1 MSLNS
6 RYVNNSLY
14 KSHQENLNQTIE
26 QYCDQANGNSTE
38 YDQQFYDGFKFQAAH
53 QQISDLISQVEIS
66 SKLDEGKRQLST
78 QILSQAQLILKN
90 YSSQESQIK
99 VKITQSLF
107 NLQRDTIRTIQEV
120 HDAFSLI
127 ESMKWPCKGPT
138 HKQYDKQLRALE
150 KQCFFWEQVLLLEN
164 KTTNTISLNEFKQ
177 RLNEWFEKFTNDIR
191 TKNLDHLKK
200 SKKGYLDTQL
210 RNAHEMFTGL
220 GIERNRDSALQIYKR
235 LAEENH
241 PIAQAIMGQI
251 LMDGEIGEKDYDQA
265 FNYFKLSADQ
275 GHTFSVYW
283 ASRLI
288 LEEKV
293 FDKFFEREDHQS
305 RKSSVTAIKTK
316 DCDLA
321 IKLLKKAAE
330 LEHVPSMIYLGDLY
344 TSGLDLQNYS
354 LEKDYQDAEYFYK
367 QAQKRNSVEATYK
380 LSLLYQEMSKQNLNK
395 NRKQLIFPLLSQA
408 KNQDYLPAF
417 YDLGMVLLNGLGEE
431 LQANP
436 IMADLIFEQGAFNG
450 DFKCAKKLLNLRF
463 QSLQREEGSINDFLS
478 LLDQLEDILKD
489 QSIIN
494 YMRGKIY
501 FKGILSDKNLQ
512 KAIEQFRIGS
522 WRGCLKCKAQL
533 EKIFKDKEELP
544 TSSQQSSLQ
553 KLNIQ
558 GGFIDQV
565 KQSDQRKAYQIQKG
579 KISQNN
585 KSIPFEQENQSTRQD
600 RHTIM
605 TISIVKPNEINDPDR
620 KRGGSEYNSFKRV
633 ESSVMLSQLKLQ
645 IQSPQQQQQQQQQSS
660 TRFEQQ
666 QQSQYGSPR
675 QPSLINISSNS
686 SKKDRFNFSKLP
698 SHRSINS
705 SKYLF
710 NQP

>member
-6 RYVNNSLY
+6 RYVNDSLY
-14 KSHQENLNQTIE
+14 KSHQEHLNQTIS
-26 QYCDQANGNSTE
+26 QYCDQVSVNSIE
-38 YDQQFYDGFKFQAAH
+38 NDSQFYDGFKFQTAH

-78 QILSQAQLILKN
+78 QILGQTQQILQN
-90 YSSQESQIK
+90 YSSQQNLIK

-127 ESMKWPCKGPT
+127 ESIKWPCKGPT
-138 HKQYDKQLRALE
+138 HKQYDKHLRALE

-164 KTTNTISLNEFKQ
+164 RTMNTLSTNEFKQ
-177 RLNEWFEKFTNDIR
+177 RLNEWFEQFTNEIR
-191 TKNLDHLKK
+191 TKNLDISKK

-210 RNAHEMFTGL
+210 RNAHEMYAGL
-220 GIERNRDSALQIYKR
+220 GIEKNRDSALQIYKR
-235 LAEENH
+235 LAEDNH

-251 LMDGEIGEKDYDQA
+251 FMDGDIGEKDYDQA

-283 ASRLI
+283 ASKLI

-293 FDKFFEREDHQS
+293 FDKFFEKDDQQS
-305 RKSSVTAIKTK
+305 RKSSVTTIKTK

-321 IKLLKKAAE
+321 IKLLRKAAE
-330 LEHVPSMIYLGDLY
+330 LEHVPSMNYLGDLY
-344 TSGLDLQNYS
+344 TSGLELQNYS
-354 LEKDYQDAEYFYK
+354 LEKDFQDAEYFYK
-367 QAQKRNSVEATYK
+367 QAQKRNSVEAIYK

-395 NRKQLIFPLLSQA
+395 NRKQLIYPLLNQA

-417 YDLGMVLLNGLGEE
+417 YDLGMVLLNGLGED

-436 IMADLIFEQGAFNG
+436 IMADLIFEQGALNG
-450 DFKCAKKLLNLRF
+450 DQKCAKKLLNLRF
-463 QSLQREEGSINDFLS
+463 QILQREESSLNDFLF
-478 LLDQLEDILKD
+478 LLDQLEIILKD

-501 FKGILSDKNLQ
+501 LKGIQCEKNLQ
-512 KAIEQFRIGS
+512 KAVEQFRIGQ
-522 WRGCLKCKAQL
+522 WRGCLKCRVQL
-533 EKIFKDKEELP
+533 EKILKDREELP

-585 KSIPFEQENQSTRQD
+585 RSIPLEQENQSTRQD

-605 TISIVKPNEINDPDR
+605 TISIVKPNEVNDQDR
-620 KRGGSEYNSFKRV
+620 KRGGSEYNSFKRG

-645 IQSPQQQQQQQQQSS
+645 IQSPQQQQSS
-660 TRFEQQ
+660 TRFDQQ
-666 QQSQYGSPR
+666 QQSQYSSPKP
-675 QPSLINISSNS
+675 PSLINISSNS
-686 SKKDRFNFSKLP
+686 SKKDRFNFTKLP

>member
-6 RYVNNSLY
+6 RYVCNSLY
-14 KSHQENLNQTIE
+14 KSHQENLNQIIE
-26 QYCDQANGNSTE
+26 QYCDQASANSTE
-38 YDQQFYDGFKFQAAH
+38 CDQSFYEGFKFQVAH
-53 QQISDLISQVEIS
+53 QQISDLISQVERS

-78 QILSQAQLILKN
+78 QILSQAQQILKN
-90 YSSQESQIK
+90 YSSQECQIK
-99 VKITQSLF
+99 IKITQSLF

-120 HDAFSLI
+120 HEAFALL
-127 ESMKWPCKGPT
+127 ESIKWPCKGPAN
-138 HKQYDKQLRALE
+138 KQYDKQLRALE
-150 KQCFFWEQVLLLEN
+150 KLCYFWEQVLMLEN
-164 KTTNTISLNEFKQ
+164 RATSTISTNEFKQ
-177 RLNEWFEKFTNDIR
+177 RLNQWFEQFTNEIR
-191 TKNLDHLKK
+191 TKNFDNLKK

-210 RNAHEMFTGL
+210 RNAHEMYVGL
-220 GIERNRDSALQIYKR
+220 GIEKNRDSALQIYKR
-235 LAEENH
+235 LSEESH
-241 PIAQAIMGQI
+241 PIAQAIMGQV
-251 LMDGEIGEKDYDQA
+251 LMDGELGEKDYDQA

-293 FDKFFEREDHQS
+293 FDKFFEKDEQQS
-305 RKSSVTAIKTK
+305 RKSSVTTIKTK

-321 IKLLKKAAE
+321 IKLLRKAAE
-330 LEHVPSMIYLGDLY
+330 LNHVPSMIYLGDLY
-344 TSGLDLQNYS
+344 TSGLQLQNYS

-380 LSLLYQEMSKQNLNK
+380 LSLLYQEMSKQSLNK
-395 NRKQLIFPLLSQA
+395 NRRQLIFPLLSQA

-417 YDLGMVLLNGLGEE
+417 YDLGMLLLNGLGEE

-463 QSLQREEGSINDFLS
+463 QNLQREEGQLTDFLS

-489 QSIIN
+489 QTVIN

-501 FKGILSDKNLQ
+501 YKGISCEKNLQ
-512 KAIEQFRIGS
+512 KAVEQFRIGS

-533 EKIFKDKEELP
+533 EKIFKDKEDLP
-544 TSSQQSSLQ
+544 TSSPQSSIQ

-565 KQSDQRKAYQIQKG
+565 KLSDQRKAYQIQKG
-579 KISQNN
+579 KVSLNN

-605 TISIVKPNEINDPDR
+605 TISIVKPNEANDPDR
-620 KRGGSEYNSFKRV
+620 KRGGSEYHSFKRA
-633 ESSVMLSQLKLQ
+633 ESGVMLSQLKLQ
-645 IQSPQQQQQQQQQSS
+645 IQSPQQQSS

-686 SKKDRFNFSKLP
+686 SKKDLFNFSKFP
-698 SHRSINS
+698 SHSSINS

>member
-6 RYVNNSLY
+6 RYVNDSLY
-14 KSHQENLNQTIE
+14 KSHQEHLNQMIS
-26 QYCDQANGNSTE
+26 QYCDQVNVNSIE
-38 YDQQFYDGFKFQAAH
+38 NDSQFYDGFKFQAAH
-53 QQISDLISQVEIS
+53 QQISDLISLVEIS

-78 QILSQAQLILKN
+78 QILGQAQQILKN
-90 YSSQESQIK
+90 YSSQQSLIK

-127 ESMKWPCKGPT
+127 ESIKWPCKGPT
-138 HKQYDKQLRALE
+138 NKQYDKHLRALE
-150 KQCFFWEQVLLLEN
+150 RQCFFWEQVLLLEN
-164 KTTNTISLNEFKQ
+164 RTTNAISTNEFKQ
-177 RLNEWFEKFTNDIR
+177 RLNHWFEQFANEIR
-191 TKNLDHLKK
+191 TKNSDNLKK

-210 RNAHEMFTGL
+210 RNAHEMYAGL
-220 GIERNRDSALQIYKR
+220 GIEKNRHSALQIYKR
-235 LAEENH
+235 LAEDNH

-251 LMDGEIGEKDYDQA
+251 FMDGDIGEKDYDQA

-293 FDKFFEREDHQS
+293 FDKFFEKDDQQS
-305 RKSSVTAIKTK
+305 RKSSVTVIKTK

-321 IKLLKKAAE
+321 IKLLRKAAE
-330 LEHVPSMIYLGDLY
+330 LEHVPSMNYLGDLY
-344 TSGLDLQNYS
+344 TSGLELQNYS
-354 LEKDYQDAEYFYK
+354 LEKDFQDAEYFYK
-367 QAQKRNSVEATYK
+367 LAQKRNSVEATYK

-395 NRKQLIFPLLSQA
+395 NRKQLIYPLLNQA

-431 LQANP
+431 LQSNP
-436 IMADLIFEQGAFNG
+436 IMADLIFEQGALNG
-450 DFKCAKKLLNLRF
+450 DLKCAKKLLNLRF

-494 YMRGKIY
+494 HMRGKVY
-501 FKGILSDKNLQ
+501 QKGIQCEKNLQ
-512 KAIEQFRIGS
+512 KAVEQFRIGQ
-522 WRGCLKCKAQL
+522 WRGCLKCRAQL
-533 EKIFKDKEELP
+533 EKLLKDKEELP

-585 KSIPFEQENQSTRQD
+585 RSIPLEQENQSTRQD

-605 TISIVKPNEINDPDR
+605 TISIVKPNEVNDQDR
-620 KRGGSEYNSFKRV
+620 KRGGSEYNSFKRG
-633 ESSVMLSQLKLQ
+633 ESSVVLSQLKLQ
-645 IQSPQQQQQQQQQSS
+645 IQSPQQQQSS
-660 TRFEQQ
+660 TRFDQQ

-686 SKKDRFNFSKLP
+686 SKKDRFNFTKLP

>member
-6 RYVNNSLY
+6 RYINDNLF
-14 KSHQENLNQTIE
+14 KTHQEQLQQTIA
-26 QYCDQANGNSTE
+26 QFCDQVNSNSSE
-38 YDQQFYDGFKFQAAH
+38 NDSLFYDGFKFQAAH
-53 QQISDLISQVEIS
+53 QQISDLITQVEIS
-66 SKLDEGKRQLST
+66 SKIDEGKRQLST
-78 QILSQAQLILKN
+78 LILGQAQQILKN
-90 YSSQESQIK
+90 YSSQQNQIK

-127 ESMKWPCKGPT
+127 ESIKWPCKGQT
-138 HKQYDKQLRALE
+138 YKQFDKQLRALE
-150 KQCFFWEQVLLLEN
+150 KQCFFWEQVQLLEN
-164 KTTNTISLNEFKQ
+164 RTPNSMCQNDFKL
-177 RLNEWFEKFTNDIR
+177 RLNEWFEQFTNDIR
-191 TKNLDHLKK
+191 TKNFDNMKK

-210 RNAHEMFTGL
+210 KTAHELYVGL
-220 GIERNRDSALQIYKR
+220 GTEKNREGALQIYKR

-251 LMDGEIGEKDYDQA
+251 LMDGEVGEKDYDQA

-283 ASRLI
+283 ASKLI

-293 FDKFFEREDHQS
+293 FDKFFEKDDQQS

-321 IKLLKKAAE
+321 IKLLRKAAE
-330 LEHVPSMIYLGDLY
+330 LEHVPSMNYLGDLY
-344 TSGLDLQNYS
+344 TSGLELQNYS

-367 QAQKRNSVEATYK
+367 QAQKKNSVEATYK
-380 LSLLYQEMSKQNLNK
+380 LSLLYQEMSKTSLNK

-417 YDLGMVLLNGLGEE
+417 YDLGILLLNGLGEE

-436 IMADLIFEQGAFNG
+436 MMADLIFEQGALSG
-450 DFKCAKKLLNLRF
+450 DIRCAKKLLNLRF
-463 QSLQREEGSINDFLS
+463 QNLQREEGSINDFLS

-501 FKGILSDKNLQ
+501 FKGILCEKNMQ
-512 KAIEQFRIGS
+512 KAVEQFRIGS
-522 WRGCLKCKAQL
+522 WRGCLKCRAQL

-558 GGFIDQV
+558 GGFIDSV
-565 KQSDQRKAYQIQKG
+565 KQSDLRKAYQIQKG
-579 KISQNN
+579 KVSQNN

-605 TISIVKPNEINDPDR
+605 TISIVKPNEVNDPDR
-620 KRGGSEYNSFKRV
+620 KRGGSEYNSFKRG

-645 IQSPQQQQQQQQQSS
+645 IQSPQQQQQQSS
-660 TRFEQQ
+660 TRFDQQ